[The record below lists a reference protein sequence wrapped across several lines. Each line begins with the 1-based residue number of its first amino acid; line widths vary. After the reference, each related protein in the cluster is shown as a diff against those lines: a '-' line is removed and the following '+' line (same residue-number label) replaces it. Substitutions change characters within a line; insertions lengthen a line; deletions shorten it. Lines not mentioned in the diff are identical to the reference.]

1 MSDVALLRSALTKKQ
16 QALVALAYQ
25 SGVVKARAE
34 LHARRYLG
42 LVTLDECLRLG
53 SLGLTE
59 AARTYRDEL
68 GLFTDFARRRVDG
81 AILDGVRAE
90 APHARASR
98 AAHRAA
104 ASLLSLYR
112 DDFSAIGHDKAELAR
127 RFEKMSDDVLTA
139 AFLGAAEEARR
150 GPGGE
155 GAGEE
160 SVILREEHARALALL
175 DAAMEKLPTM
185 QRQIVALVYRE
196 QRSMTELPERL
207 GVSYATVRRH
217 HEAALAGLRRRLE
230 AAGVMR
236 SPAPRD
242 DAGDEMGTGMEMGTG
257 IGMRGSR

>member
-1 MSDVALLRSALTKKQ
+1 VSDVVLLRNALTKKQ

-25 SGVVKARAE
+25 AGLVEKRAA

-42 LVTLDECLRLG
+42 LITLDECVRLG

-104 ASLLSLYR
+104 ASLLGLYR
-112 DDFSAIGHDKAELAR
+112 DDFNAIGHDKAELER

-139 AFLGAAEEARR
+139 AFLGAVEDAKR

-155 GAGEE
+155 GEGEGEE
-160 SVILREEHARALALL
+160 SVILREEHARALAML
-175 DAAMEKLPTM
+175 DAAMAKLPSM
-185 QRQIVALVYRE
+185 QRQILAHVYRD
-196 QRSMTELPERL
+196 QRTMTELPEVL
-207 GVSYATVRRH
+207 GISYVTVRRH
-217 HEAALAGLRRRLE
+217 HEAALAGLRKRLE
-230 AAGVMR
+230 AMGVMR
-236 SPAPRD
+236 SPTPRD
-242 DAGDEMGTGMEMGTG
+242 DAGSGSGTGMGT
-257 IGMRGSR
+257 RR

>member
-1 MSDVALLRSALTKKQ
+1 MSVVALPRSALTKKQ

-25 SGVVKARAE
+25 SGIVEERAE

-42 LVTLDECLRLG
+42 LITLDECVSLG

-68 GLFTDFARRRVDG
+68 GVFTDYARRRVDG

-104 ASLLSLYR
+104 ARLLSVYR
-112 DDFSAIGHDKAELAR
+112 DDFNAIGHDQAELSR

-139 AFLGAAEEARR
+139 AFLGAVEEAKR

-155 GAGEE
+155 GQGEE
-160 SVILREEHARALALL
+160 TVIVHEEHARALALL
-175 DAAMEKLPTM
+175 DAAMEKLPSM
-185 QRQIVALVYRE
+185 QRQILALVYRE
-196 QRSMTELPERL
+196 HRPMTELPEVL
-207 GVSYATVRRH
+207 GVSYVTVRRH
-217 HEAALAGLRRRLE
+217 HDAALSGLRKRLE
-230 AAGVMR
+230 ALGVMR
-236 SPAPRD
+236 APTPR
-242 DAGDEMGTGMEMGTG
+242 GDGGTGSGPG
-257 IGMRGSR
+257 KGSRR

>member
-1 MSDVALLRSALTKKQ
+1 VSEVVLLRKALTTKQ

-25 SGVVKARAE
+25 SGIVEKRAA

-42 LVTLDECLRLG
+42 LITLDECLRLG

-104 ASLLSLYR
+104 ASLLGLYR
-112 DDFSAIGHDKAELAR
+112 DDFNAIGHDKAELER

-139 AFLGAAEEARR
+139 AFLGAVEDAKR

-155 GAGEE
+155 GEE
-160 SVILREEHARALALL
+160 GVIRREEHARALAMLEV
-175 DAAMEKLPTM
+175 ATAKLPSM
-185 QRQIVALVYRE
+185 QRQILALVYRE
-196 QRSMTELPERL
+196 QRTMTELPSVL
-207 GVSYATVRRH
+207 GISYATVRRQ
-217 HEAALAGLRRRLE
+217 HEAALSGLRKQLE
-230 AAGVMR
+230 AMGVMQA
-236 SPAPRD
+236 PAPRK
-242 DAGDEMGTGMEMGTG
+242 EIGTGSGP
-257 IGMRGSR
+257 RR

>member
-1 MSDVALLRSALTKKQ
+1 MSDVVLLRNALTKKQ
-16 QALVALAYQ
+16 QTLVALAYQ
-25 SGVVKARAE
+25 AGLVEKRAA

-42 LVTLDECLRLG
+42 LITRDECLRLG

-112 DDFSAIGHDKAELAR
+112 DDFNAISHDKAELSR

-139 AFLGAAEEARR
+139 AFLGAVEDAKR

-155 GAGEE
+155 GEGEE

-175 DAAMEKLPTM
+175 DAATAKLPSM
-185 QRQIVALVYRE
+185 QQQILALVYRE
-196 QRSMTELPERL
+196 QRPMTDLPEVL
-207 GVSYATVRRH
+207 GVSYVTVRRH
-217 HEAALAGLRRRLE
+217 HESALSGLRKRLE
-230 AAGVMR
+230 AMGVMR
-236 SPAPRD
+236 APTPRD
-242 DAGDEMGTGMEMGTG
+242 EAGPEAGPRTGP
-257 IGMRGSR
+257 RR